1 MPTVT
6 YTQPDGTTKDIEVKV
21 GQSIKDGAVNNLIPG
36 ILAEC
41 GGACAC
47 ATCHIYIDDQW
58 FGKVGPAEDIEKDM
72 LDFAEDVKDNSRLSC
87 QVDMSEDLNG
97 LIIHVPENQ

>member
-97 LIIHVPENQ
+97 LIVHVPENQ

>member
-6 YTQPDGTTKDIEVKV
+6 YTQPDGTTKNIEVKV

-97 LIIHVPENQ
+97 LIVHVPENQ

>member
-87 QVDMSEDLNG
+87 QVDMNEDLNG
-97 LIIHVPENQ
+97 LIVHVPENQ